1 MRREH
6 LEHLLRA
13 AGNILREGEI
23 IVVGSQSILGTY
35 DEDAL
40 SRYAVMSIEAD
51 LLPLSDP
58 DQSKADEIDG
68 VLGEGSLFHE
78 THGFY
83 AQGVGETT
91 STLPD
96 GWRDRLV
103 RYSNVNT
110 NGVVG
115 LCLDPHD
122 LCTAKLAATPCTPE
136 RRSLAQSFLRAYRR
150 RPA

>member
-1 MRREH
+1 
-6 LEHLLRA
+6 
-13 AGNILREGEI
+13 
-23 IVVGSQSILGTY
+23 
-35 DEDAL
+35 
-40 SRYAVMSIEAD
+40 MSIEAD

-83 AQGVGETT
+83 AQGVDETT

-110 NGVVG
+110 NGVVD

-122 LCTAKLAATPCTPE
+122 LCTGKLVASRPKDLDFLRALLDADMIQASLLISRLAATPCTPE
-136 RRSLAQSFLRAYRR
+136 RRSLDQSFLRAYRR

>member
-1 MRREH
+1 
-6 LEHLLRA
+6 
-13 AGNILREGEI
+13 
-23 IVVGSQSILGTY
+23 
-35 DEDAL
+35 
-40 SRYAVMSIEAD
+40 MSIEAD
-51 LLPLSDP
+51 LLPMSDP

-83 AQGVGETT
+83 AQGVDETT

-110 NGVVG
+110 NGVVD

-136 RRSLAQSFLRAYRR
+136 RRSLDQSFLRAYRR